1 MKKYIPQNV
10 LQPEQKTPH
19 NPARPTN
26 VIEQGTLDT
35 SHKPVVLDELI
46 SSIAERNYNA
56 MRPSASQKAHNQ
68 RALSSV
74 LNTIF
79 SS

>member
-1 MKKYIPQNV
+1 MKKNIPQNV
-10 LQPEQKTPH
+10 LQPEQTSYH
-19 NPARPTN
+19 QSRSNN
-26 VIEQGTLDT
+26 MIERAPSSP
-35 SHKPVVLDELI
+35 SHQPVVLEELI

-56 MRPSASQKAHNQ
+56 MQPSASQKAHNQ

-74 LNTIF
+74 LRTIF